1 MISFVPSWSKVS
13 SGNISTDDLIGP
25 IQAFQSSKEPYR
37 IIIRDYL
44 PNLRYFLHRFGLLE
58 SEYVSLFDRLQ
69 GFEGRE
75 QIHLKI
81 EDLNFSKS
89 VNYVYTPFSVLV
101 FQNEQQIG
109 EIIMAEG
116 SHISEVRHFE
126 NQKVISIEIYD
137 DRGFLSS
144 RKVFEEGKHF
154 LTEYIDSSERCIFT
168 HFQKDG
174 SCAVNYDNT
183 RGLLRRYYESL
194 EALIFECLEVEL
206 QQSATT
212 EIILAVDEKNMA
224 YASQSIFLEKM
235 VLSYFSNRI
244 ALEESSQYIHH
255 LLGSKAQALLVD
267 SDSLLHSLTSL
278 LSEREKI
285 YKISPF
291 DTRFM
296 LSASQ
301 EMKDEVFYID
311 MRRTVYSESQII
323 LEQIFNFMCE
333 RINQEVKR
341 VFKIYIR
348 AEANEAQNIEAYYFE
363 LISKRFPDEIALIDE
378 YSLDETSENE
388 LEDSF
393 MGDLKVRVNAVKELQ
408 QCLKIEV
415 FESDDRLF
423 KLLHETR
430 LILDLSHSPDLFTQ
444 IAGLSSAI
452 PQINRVATDYVQNNE
467 NGRILSSLD
476 ELSDALSYYLD
487 SLKYWQEA
495 RTYSVQKIK
504 QYSGRV
510 LAQKL
515 LYFFRENIN
524 E

>member
-1 MISFVPSWSKVS
+1 MINFVPSWSSVS

-25 IQAFQSSKEPYR
+25 IQAFQNSKEPYR
-37 IIIRDYL
+37 IIVRDYL

-58 SEYVSLFDRLQ
+58 SDYVSLFDRLQ

-81 EDLNFSKS
+81 EDLNFPKS

-101 FQNEQQIG
+101 FQKEQQIG
-109 EIIMAEG
+109 EVVMAEG

-126 NQKVISIEIYD
+126 NRELISIENYD

-144 RKVFEEGKHF
+144 RKVFEEGKHI
-154 LTEYIDSSERCIFT
+154 LTEYVDSSERCIFA
-168 HFQKDG
+168 HFQEDG

-194 EALIFECLEVEL
+194 EALIFESLEAEFRR
-206 QQSATT
+206 SAPDA
-212 EIILAVDEKNMA
+212 IILAVDEKNMA
-224 YASQSIFLEKM
+224 YVSRSIFLENM
-235 VLSYFSNRI
+235 ILSYFSNRI
-244 ALEESSQYIHH
+244 TLEEKSQYIQHF
-255 LLGSKAQALLVD
+255 LASKARALLVD
-267 SDSLLHSLTSL
+267 SDHLLRSLASLT
-278 LSEREKI
+278 SEREKI

-296 LSASQ
+296 LSVSQ
-301 EMKDEVFYID
+301 EMKEEVCYID
-311 MRRTVYSESQII
+311 MRKTVYPESQII
-323 LEQIFNFMCE
+323 LDQIFNFMCE

-341 VFKIYIR
+341 VFKVYIR
-348 AEANEAQNIEAYYFE
+348 AEADEVQEIKSYYFG
-363 LISKRFPDEIALIDE
+363 LISKKFPDEIALIDE
-378 YSLDETSENE
+378 YDLDESGENDLETSFLGDFE
-388 LEDSF
+388 L
-393 MGDLKVRVNAVKELQ
+393 RVNAVKQLK
-408 QCLKIEV
+408 QCLKVEV

-423 KLLHETR
+423 KILHETR
-430 LILDLSHSPDLFTQ
+430 LILDLSHTPDLFTQ

-452 PQINRVATDYVQNNE
+452 PQINRVTTDYVQNNK
-467 NGRILSSLD
+467 NGRVLTSLD
-476 ELSDALSYYLD
+476 ELSDSMSYYLD

-495 RTYSVQKIK
+495 RVYSVQQIK